1 MQRSDGTYDFPDNA
15 LSPFWQREDGLVV
28 KKGDDYDFW
37 VDNKGCAIR
46 KEHGRW
52 LPFLPPK
59 FPERKKTSLRRAKV
73 KSRGAEFLGV
83 YCEDKP
89 EYKWVIVQSQGG
101 WYSKQESEVIVLEW
115 LDPEFEDE

>member
-1 MQRSDGTYDFPDNA
+1 MQRADGTYDFPDKEI
-15 LSPFWQREDGLVV
+15 SPFWQREDGLVV

-37 VDNKGCAIR
+37 VDNKGCTIH

-59 FPERKKTSLRRAKV
+59 FPERKKTQLRRAKV
-73 KSRGAEFLGV
+73 KIDGKECLAV
-83 YCEDKP
+83 YSPYKP
-89 EYKWVIVQSQGG
+89 EYKWVTINNSHS
-101 WYSKQESEVIVLEW
+101 WYSKQEREVVVLEW